1 MSAVLEHR
9 VDRLEDALEAF
20 TRSVGVEFNKA
31 YNGQV
36 RLQQEML
43 AFKDE
48 MRVFKDEMGAFKDEM
63 RVFKD
68 GMGAFKDEMRVF
80 KDEMGSFKDEMGAF
94 KDEMKD
100 FKDEMLD
107 FKNESLRY
115 REEAER
121 DRKSMNRQWGELANR
136 LGTLVE
142 DIVAPNLPRVARDL
156 LGCPQPD
163 LFGVRL
169 RRRFNG
175 DSREYDALL
184 VCPGFVL
191 INQTKSRL
199 ISANVDE
206 LLRVLSEF
214 PDVFPE
220 FADRRLIGV
229 LASLYPD
236 QSIVTYAT
244 STGVLVMG
252 MGDETMD
259 VLNPSALDSGD

>member
-9 VDRLEDALEAF
+9 VDRLEEALEAF

-68 GMGAFKDEMRVF
+68 EMGAFKEEMRVF
-80 KDEMGSFKDEMGAF
+80 KDEMGAF
-94 KDEMKD
+94 KEEMSA
-100 FKDEMLD
+100 FKEEMLD

-121 DRKSMNRQWGELANR
+121 DRKLMNRQWGDLANR

-142 DIVAPNLPRVARDL
+142 DIVAPNLPRVAKDL
-156 LGCPQPD
+156 FGCELPD
-163 LFGVRL
+163 LFGLRL

-175 DSREYDALL
+175 DSREYDALV
-184 VCPGFVL
+184 VCPGVVL

-199 ISANVDE
+199 ISASVDG
-206 LLRVLSEF
+206 LLSVMGEF
-214 PDVFPE
+214 PEVFPE
-220 FADRRLIGV
+220 YADHR
-229 LASLYPD
+229 
-236 QSIVTYAT
+236 
-244 STGVLVMG
+244 
-252 MGDETMD
+252 
-259 VLNPSALDSGD
+259 

>member
-1 MSAVLEHR
+1 
-9 VDRLEDALEAF
+9 
-20 TRSVGVEFNKA
+20 
-31 YNGQV
+31 
-36 RLQQEML
+36 ML
-43 AFKDE
+43 AFKEE
-48 MRVFKDEMGAFKDEM
+48 MRV
-63 RVFKD
+63 
-68 GMGAFKDEMRVF
+68 
-80 KDEMGSFKDEMGAF
+80 F

-121 DRKSMNRQWGELANR
+121 DRKSMNRQWGDLANR

-156 LGCPQPD
+156 LGCSQPD
-163 LFGVRL
+163 LFGLRL

-184 VCPGFVL
+184 VCPGDVL

-199 ISANVDE
+199 ISAHVDE

-214 PDVFPE
+214 PQVFPE
-220 FADRRLIGV
+220 YADRRLIGV

-244 STGVLVMG
+244 SKGVLVMG

-259 VLNPSALDSGD
+259 VLNPSALGTGD

>member
-1 MSAVLEHR
+1 MSAVLDHR

-43 AFKDE
+43 AFKEEMRVFKEEMGVFKDE
-48 MRVFKDEMGAFKDEM
+48 MGVFKDEMGAFKDEM
-63 RVFKD
+63 S
-68 GMGAFKDEMRVF
+68 A
-80 KDEMGSFKDEMGAF
+80 
-94 KDEMKD
+94 

-121 DRKSMNRQWGELANR
+121 DRKSINRQWGELANR
-136 LGTLVE
+136 LGTLVV

-156 LGCPQPD
+156 LGFPQPD

-169 RRRFNG
+169 RRRVNG

-191 INQTKSRL
+191 INQMKSRL

-214 PDVFPE
+214 PQVFPE
-220 FADRRLIGV
+220 YADRRLIGV
-229 LASLYPD
+229 LAALYPD

-244 STGVLVMG
+244 SKGVLVMG

-259 VLNPSALDSGD
+259 VLHPSALGAGG

>member
-9 VDRLEDALEAF
+9 VDRLEEALEAF

-43 AFKDE
+43 EFKDE
-48 MRVFKDEMGAFKDEM
+48 MRVFKGEMI
-63 RVFKD
+63 
-68 GMGAFKDEMRVF
+68 
-80 KDEMGSFKDEMGAF
+80 AF

-100 FKDEMLD
+100 FKDEMSV
-107 FKNESLRY
+107 FKDEMIAFKDESLRY

-163 LFGVRL
+163 LFGLRM
-169 RRRFNG
+169 RRRING
-175 DSREYDALL
+175 ESREYDALL
-184 VCPGFVL
+184 VCPELVL

-199 ISANVDE
+199 ISASVDD
-206 LLRVLSEF
+206 LLRVLAEF
-214 PDVFPE
+214 PEVFPE
-220 FADRRLIGV
+220 YADRRLIGV

-236 QSIVTYAT
+236 PSIINYAT
-244 STGVLVMG
+244 SKGVLVMG

-259 VLNPSALDSGD
+259 VLNPSALRAG

>member
-48 MRVFKDEMGAFKDEM
+48 MRAFKDEMCVFKDEMGAFKN
-63 RVFKD
+63 
-68 GMGAFKDEMRVF
+68 
-80 KDEMGSFKDEMGAF
+80 
-94 KDEMKD
+94 
-100 FKDEMLD
+100 EMLD

-142 DIVAPNLPRVARDL
+142 DIVAPNLRRVARDL

-184 VCPGFVL
+184 VCPGFTL

-220 FADRRLIGV
+220 FEDRRLIGV

-236 QSIVTYAT
+236 QSIVTDAT
-244 STGVLVMG
+244 SKGVLVMG

>member
-9 VDRLEDALEAF
+9 VDRLEEALEAF

-43 AFKDE
+43 AFKEE
-48 MRVFKDEMGAFKDEM
+48 MRVFKDEMQDFKDEM
-63 RVFKD
+63 QD
-68 GMGAFKDEMRVF
+68 
-80 KDEMGSFKDEMGAF
+80 F

-100 FKDEMLD
+100 FKDEMKD
-107 FKNESLRY
+107 FKDESLHY

-163 LFGVRL
+163 LFGVRM

-175 DSREYDALL
+175 ESREYDALL
-184 VCPGFVL
+184 VCPKFVL

-199 ISANVDE
+199 ISASVDD
-206 LLRVLSEF
+206 LLRVLAEF
-214 PDVFPE
+214 PQVFPE
-220 FADRRLIGV
+220 YADRRFVGV

-236 QSIVTYAT
+236 PSIITYAT
-244 STGVLVMG
+244 SNGVLVMG
-252 MGDETMD
+252 MGDETME
-259 VLNPSALDSGD
+259 VLNPSALGAGYPQPSR

>member
-48 MRVFKDEMGAFKDEM
+48 MRVFKDEMHAFKDEM
-63 RVFKD
+63 L
-68 GMGAFKDEMRVF
+68 
-80 KDEMGSFKDEMGAF
+80 AF

-121 DRKSMNRQWGELANR
+121 DRKSMSRQWGELANR

-142 DIVAPNLPRVARDL
+142 DIVAPNLPRVAKDL
-156 LGCPQPD
+156 LGCPLPD

-169 RRRFNG
+169 RRRFGG
-175 DSREYDALL
+175 DTREYDALL
-184 VCPGFVL
+184 VCAEFVL

-199 ISANVDE
+199 ISASVDG
-206 LLRVLSEF
+206 LLPVLAEF
-214 PDVFPE
+214 PKVFPE
-220 FADRRLIGV
+220 YADRRLIGV

-236 QSIVTYAT
+236 PSIINYAT
-244 STGVLVMG
+244 SKGVLVMG

-259 VLNPSALDSGD
+259 VLNPLAIESGV